1 MKIGIIGLG
10 LIGGSIFKS
19 LKALNYDV
27 IAVSKSQ
34 NGENIFKSYDV
45 LKECDLVFVCTAMN
59 KTINVLD
66 ELENYLPETTVV
78 TDVCSLKEFVCQ
90 KARTYKFIPSHPMA
104 GTEHKGYENSF
115 EGLFKGAK
123 WVIIKDVIASENEA
137 LPLIEVIKQ
146 LGAIPVMTTAKEHDE
161 AAAMIS
167 HMPMVVAQALML
179 AAIDNPLALEMASS
193 GFRDMTRL
201 ALSNEEMANDMV
213 TMNHKNIEQA
223 ILRLY
228 KAIGD
233 LTNGDYQ
240 NTIAEIK
247 SIRSKMFL

>member
-34 NGENIFKSYDV
+34 DGENIFKSYDV

-78 TDVCSLKEFVCQ
+78 TDVCSLKEFVCK

-123 WVIIKDVIASENEA
+123 WIITPCFGEEGIENLLEIIKF
-137 LPLIEVIKQ
+137 
-146 LGAIPVMTTAKEHDE
+146 LGAVPIITTAKEHDE

-167 HMPMVVAQALML
+167 HMPMVVAQALMH
-179 AAIDNPLALEMASS
+179 AAKDNPLALEMASS